1 MDKIRVL
8 FLNQSSGED
17 TFAQV
22 IENILSNLKSL
33 DTLTLSETVSIK
45 EAKEKLVDND
55 VLIMWLDRDN
65 SDAWHQLDDFMEES
79 EKLYYLGFIVI
90 FGFQRENLLEN
101 ATEAMLRTIYP
112 FVCPIDFDVLHA
124 SIKAIDSKMKYKK
137 SLVNFKKDLLE
148 ADSLNSIVNKAL
160 EQLKHHP
167 LVGYQEASI
176 SLVDRKNKPNKR
188 YFLKIDPSSLH
199 GDRSLQKNIQDDKLI
214 AKVDQDTV
222 VILESIY
229 ADESR
234 QQFIDWGWGWEYDKP
249 STQHIKSWIGLAA
262 KYQGDTVAI
271 ITLHHQI
278 AGQYKKSNQKL
289 VSFLREFGEIFAN
302 AVEDFFIKRNQS
314 VVKEIINKIAD
325 DLNSKELVKNI
336 LLKLQDTLKCNTC
349 NYFSIVYDSDSKE
362 RYLSELTST
371 KDDSEKSNHTFKKGV
386 GIVGAVLKDGKSR
399 IVPHASE
406 DGEFVS
412 TINYP
417 GYNLSMLAVPVIPV
431 FSKDSNNPNLIIGI
445 ICCHKK
451 EPDYFTVYDRYLVEE
466 IAISIATVIQR
477 TMTLELSNEISSEM
491 AKLVGYQDKIGELL
505 NNICNYILK
514 ITSAGS
520 ASIHLLTYLEDEKK
534 YRFLETHY
542 DVEHD
547 EASPR
552 LNGNGTTDLVI
563 EKGETVEFSKKLGN
577 FNRIAPE
584 QRHKGVKYKIVVPL
598 IIAEDKHKPIG
609 ALYLTKCD
617 SEEPLSKVEKFALE
631 LFASQA
637 ASIINDSNIL
647 KENKFRADAHERFV
661 DASTSIAGKDDIDLL
676 LKDIAE
682 YSCSLVAADFSYLV
696 TCDATNKLEAK
707 AAFPEDILNHL
718 KDKLKNNISKENKIG
733 IIGLAVQKQE
743 SIIIND
749 INEEKEK
756 KSENWRS
763 YIEFKKSTRS
773 QLSVPILRKDKTVIG
788 VINLEDD
795 KPYFFTK
802 LHQQIIEHFARQVA
816 IAFHK
821 REYIDRITNN
831 NYLLTGLHQSLSN
844 IMSESSKSI
853 LYQVVSMTRETL
865 GAKEVFVI
873 ICKNGKYDNTT
884 NKIIPERCGIGK
896 EFLEEFSLDVYNNND
911 VDPRMKFYSERDRNL
926 DQDKNDSNQKE
937 FEKLGLDGLCL
948 PLSSGLNN
956 KIGIMWIF
964 FSKYI
969 DKKQLEE
976 DKDVYRLYLNQ
987 IALAYKNCTQFE
999 ELKKKASEDLS
1010 KKIDVDINEARKE
1023 ANNFSCLTLASSVIG
1038 LVLIFG
1044 GLIWSLTHNN
1054 TNPKNPIDTGKLTA
1068 ISGVLVQAVTVLAF
1082 NRGKEANDRV
1092 DKYHKEVYT
1101 VGQLNILL
1109 SATEQLDPQIIQEE
1123 KQKIIQTT
1131 TTHWLESIN
1140 EIKNTDK
1147 TNEVKKIDK

>member
-8 FLNQSSGED
+8 FLTQSSGED
-17 TFAQV
+17 TFTQD
-22 IENILSNLKSL
+22 IESISSNLKSL
-33 DTLTLSETVSIK
+33 DALTLSETVSIK

-55 VLIMWLDRDN
+55 VLIMLLDRDH
-65 SDAWHQLDDFMEES
+65 SDAWQQLDDFMEES

-90 FGFQRENLLEN
+90 FGFQGKNLLEN

-148 ADSLNSIVNKAL
+148 ADNLNSIVSKAL

-188 YFLKIDPSSLH
+188 YLLKIDPSNLH

-214 AKVDQDTV
+214 TKVDQDTV

-229 ADESR
+229 AEESTE
-234 QQFIDWGWGWEYDKP
+234 QFIDWGWEYDKV

-262 KYQGDTVAI
+262 KYQGQTVAI
-271 ITLHHQI
+271 ITLHHQR

-289 VSFLREFGEIFAN
+289 VNFLRDFGEIFAN
-302 AVEDFFIKRNQS
+302 AVEDLFIKRNQS
-314 VVKEIINKIAD
+314 VVKEIINQIAD

-349 NYFSIVYDSDSKE
+349 NYFSIGYHSNSKE

-417 GYNLSMLAVPVIPV
+417 GYNLSMLAVPVIQV
-431 FSKDSNNPNLIIGI
+431 FYEDSNNLNRIIGI
-445 ICCHKK
+445 ICCHRK

-491 AKLVGYQDKIGELL
+491 AKLVVDEKKIGELL
-505 NNICNYILK
+505 NNICNHVLK

-520 ASIHLLTYLEDEKK
+520 ASIHLLTYLEDQKK
-534 YRFLETHY
+534 YSFLETRD
-542 DVEHD
+542 DVKHD

-563 EKGETVEFSKKLGN
+563 EKGETVEFSEKLGN

-584 QRHKGVKYKIVVPL
+584 QRQKGVKYKIVVPL
-598 IIAEDKHKPIG
+598 IIVKDEDKLIIG

-617 SEEPLSKVEKFALE
+617 SGEPLSKVEKFALE

-647 KENKFRADAHERFV
+647 KENKFRADAHDRFV

-682 YSCSLVAADFSYLV
+682 YSCSLVAADLSYLV

-707 AAFPEDILNHL
+707 TASPEDILNDL
-718 KDKLKNNISKENKIG
+718 KDKLKSNSSQENKIG
-733 IIGLAVQKQE
+733 IIGLAVQKKE

-749 INEEKEK
+749 INEEKENN
-756 KSENWRS
+756 SEYWQS
-763 YIEFKKSTRS
+763 YIKFKKETCS
-773 QLSVPILRKDKTVIG
+773 QLSVPILRQDNTVIG
-788 VINLEDD
+788 VINLEDE

-802 LHQQIIEHFARQVA
+802 LHQKIIEHFARQVA

-831 NYLLTGLHQSLSN
+831 NHLLSGLHQSLSN
-844 IMSESSKSI
+844 IMSESSESI
-853 LYQVVSMTRETL
+853 LYQVASMTREAL

-873 ICKNGKYDNTT
+873 ICKNGKYDNK
-884 NKIIPERCGIGK
+884 NNQFIPDRCGTGK
-896 EFLEEFSLDVYNNND
+896 EYLEKISLDVYNE
-911 VDPRMKFYSERDRNL
+911 VVQRMFYSDRDRNL

-948 PLSSGLNN
+948 PLSSGLDNQ
-956 KIGIMWIF
+956 IGVMWIF
-964 FSKYI
+964 FSKPI

-976 DKDVYRLYLNQ
+976 DKDVYKLYLNQ
-987 IALAYKNCTQFE
+987 IALAYNNCNQFE

-1010 KKIDVDINEARKE
+1010 KKIDVDIIEARKE
-1023 ANNFSCLTLASSVIG
+1023 ANYFSYLTLGSSAVG

-1044 GLIWSLTHNN
+1044 GLIWSLTNN
-1054 TNPKNPIDTGKLTA
+1054 GTNPKNSIDTGKLTA

-1109 SATEQLDPQIIQEE
+1109 SATEQLDPRIIQEE

-1147 TNEVKKIDK
+1147 TNEVKKPDQ